1 MRKFSLS
8 IITILI
14 LALLV
19 SCGERQTIKVGFVA
33 QLTGNQAELGIQER
47 NGVQLAVEEI
57 NEAGGIDGRTLELIV
72 KDDLGT
78 EEGAKLANEELL
90 NEAVVA
96 IIGHAT
102 SSQTI
107 SGLEITNKE
116 GVLLIS
122 PTASTH
128 ELSGIDDNFFR
139 VVTSNKART
148 QMFANRIHDIRKIDS
163 LGIIYNTDNINYSKA
178 YLDTFENEYTLKGGR
193 ITDKVAF
200 SSKEE
205 VDFEDIIKNIKNTNP
220 SGILIIANDFDT
232 AFIAQAIR
240 IDNWN
245 IPIFTSAWAQTETL
259 INHGGKAVEAME
271 VEVVYPQDI
280 LTPKYIE
287 FKSDFT
293 SRFGKNPS
301 FGASFGYE
309 SMQVL
314 KIALENTGGKAEGL
328 KQALLEVKEYEGLI
342 DKFSFDKYGDVERKF
357 YFSKIEDGKFV
368 TVS

>member
-1 MRKFSLS
+1 MRKLGLLIVSTL
-8 IITILI
+8 IIFLV
-14 LALLV
+14 V
-19 SCGERQTIKVGFVA
+19 SCGAKQTIKLGFVA

-57 NEAGGIDGRTLELIV
+57 NADGGIDGRNIELIV
-72 KDDLGT
+72 KDDMGT
-78 EEGAKLANEELL
+78 EEGAKLANKELL
-90 NEAVVA
+90 NESVVA
-96 IIGHAT
+96 IIGHST

-107 SGLEITNKE
+107 SGLEVTNKE
-116 GVLLIS
+116 GILLIS

-148 QMFANRIHDIRKIDS
+148 QMFANRIYDIRKIDS

-178 YLDTFENEYTLKGGR
+178 YLDTFEKEYILKGGN

-205 VDFEDIIKNIKNTNP
+205 VDFEDIVNNIKNTNP

-240 IDNWN
+240 IDSWN

-259 INHGGKAVEAME
+259 INHGGKAVEDME

-280 LTPKYIE
+280 LTPKYIK
-287 FKSDFT
+287 FKDDFI

-314 KIALENTGGKAEGL
+314 KIALKETGGKAEGL
-328 KQALLEVKEYEGLI
+328 KQALLEVKEFEGLI
-342 DKFSFDKYGDVERKF
+342 DKFSFDKYGDVERDF
-357 YFSKIEDGKFV
+357 YFSKIENGKFV
-368 TVS
+368 TVN

>member
-1 MRKFSLS
+1 MKKIRLLFIS
-8 IITILI
+8 ICIIL
-14 LALLV
+14 LVV
-19 SCGERQTIKVGFVA
+19 SCGEKQTIKLGFVA

-57 NEAGGIDGRTLELIV
+57 NATGGINGRNIELII
-72 KDDLGT
+72 KDDMGT
-78 EEGAKLANEELL
+78 DESAKLANKELL
-90 NEAVVA
+90 DENVVA

-107 SGLEITNKE
+107 AGLEITNSA
-116 GVLLIS
+116 GVVLIS

-148 QMFANRIHDIRKIDS
+148 QMFATRIYDKRKIDS
-163 LGIIYNTDNINYSKA
+163 LGIIYSTDNINYSKT
-178 YLDTFENEYTLKGGR
+178 YLDTFEKEYLAKGGI
-193 ITDKVAF
+193 ITDKIPF
-200 SSKEE
+200 SSKDENG
-205 VDFEDIIKNIKNTNP
+205 FENIVNRIKDGNP

-232 AFIAQAIR
+232 AFIAQAIK

-259 INHGGKAVEAME
+259 INHGGKAVESME

-280 LTPKYIE
+280 PTPKYTQ
-287 FKSDFT
+287 FKQDFI

-309 SMQVL
+309 SVKVL
-314 KIALENTGGKAEGL
+314 EIALENSNGESDGL
-328 KQALLEVKEYEGLI
+328 KQAMLEVKEFEGLI
-342 DKFSFDKYGDVERKF
+342 DKFSFDKFGDVERAF
-357 YFSKIEDGKFV
+357 YFSKIENGKFV
-368 TVS
+368 TVD